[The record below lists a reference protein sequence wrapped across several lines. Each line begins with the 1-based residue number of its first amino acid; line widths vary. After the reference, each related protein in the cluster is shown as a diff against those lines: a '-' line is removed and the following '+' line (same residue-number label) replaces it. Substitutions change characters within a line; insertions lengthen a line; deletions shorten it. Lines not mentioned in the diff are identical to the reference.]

1 MSIYVGN
8 ISYDVTEAD
17 LKEVFEDYG
26 SVKRIHVPTDK
37 DTGRRRGFAF
47 VELST
52 KEEESNAIQTLDGAD
67 WWGRKMKVD
76 EARPR
81 N

>member
-37 DTGRRRGFAF
+37 ETGRRRGFAF

-67 WWGRKMKVD
+67 WCGRKMKVD